1 MRANNKD
8 YFPEGLSEEEEI
20 EKYMPAWFD
29 PTDEYFLRIVYDGDE
44 IKPKFCSSD
53 YCKISEF

>member
-8 YFPEGLSEEEEI
+8 YYPEGLSEEEEV

-29 PTDEYFLRIVYDGDE
+29 PTNEYFLRIVYDGDE
-44 IKPKFCSSD
+44 IRPKFCSSD
-53 YCKISEF
+53 Y